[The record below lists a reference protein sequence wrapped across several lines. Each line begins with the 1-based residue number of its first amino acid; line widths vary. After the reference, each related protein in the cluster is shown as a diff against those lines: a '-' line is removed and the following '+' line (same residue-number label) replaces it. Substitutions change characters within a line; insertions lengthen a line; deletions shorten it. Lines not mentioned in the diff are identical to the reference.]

1 MIRSTLNVR
10 VYGAS
15 MIGEEVSLIVDALR
29 SVRIPSVRESEMQET
44 IEAVLK
50 SRGIQHIREHIF
62 DSGDRI
68 DFLVGSVGV
77 ECKVKG
83 TAFSVAT
90 QLERYAAE
98 PGVDCLILVTSVRRH
113 FAIEGL
119 SSKPLVIVRVGDE
132 F

>member
-1 MIRSTLNVR
+1 MIRQSRNVR
-10 VYGAS
+10 VYAAS
-15 MIGEEVSLIVDALR
+15 MIGEEVPPIVDALL

-44 IEAVLK
+44 IEALLK
-50 SRGIQHIREHIF
+50 SRGISHSREHIF
-62 DSGDRI
+62 GTGDRI
-68 DFLVGSVGV
+68 DFLVGTVGV

-83 TAFSVAT
+83 TAFSVAA

-98 PGVDCLILVTSVRRH
+98 PGVECLILVTSVARH

-119 SSKPLVIVRVGDE
+119 CSKPLVIVRVGDD